1 MRSVNVERKSRGDAR
16 AHTVRPTSAKK
27 PRGGRA
33 SAGAKSGGARD
44 NPAPG
49 LLARL
54 GARLSVLVRRPMM
67 AMCGLLAVL
76 VLLGALL
83 ASGVIGRGVHAVGRG
98 AAMVS
103 ADAGFG
109 ISEIHITGNR
119 RTPYKQVLEVLGM
132 KPGQSIFSADLWSAR
147 ARLARLDWIA
157 GAELHRRYP
166 DAIFVSLVEK
176 RPFALWQPPD
186 NSLGD
191 AHGGIL
197 VVERNG
203 HAITGLDVEKFRRLP
218 KLVGAG
224 APQAAADLVDAVAA
238 HRAVAARIAAYA
250 RQSER
255 RWNLILDDGVVVQL
269 PETGWQKQLDALEHL
284 IVDNGILERDV
295 SEIDLR
301 SPTQYFFLLKNGEKK
316 DVERGKET

>member
-1 MRSVNVERKSRGDAR
+1 
-16 AHTVRPTSAKK
+16 
-27 PRGGRA
+27 
-33 SAGAKSGGARD
+33 
-44 NPAPG
+44 
-49 LLARL
+49 
-54 GARLSVLVRRPMM
+54 
-67 AMCGLLAVL
+67 VL
-76 VLLGALL
+76 VLLWALL
-83 ASGVIGRGVHAVGRG
+83 ASGVIGRSVHAVGRG
-98 AAMVS
+98 ASAVT

-147 ARLARLDWIA
+147 GRLARLDWIA
-157 GAELHRRYP
+157 SAELHRRYP

-176 RPFALWQPPD
+176 RPFALWQPPA
-186 NSLGD
+186 D
-191 AHGGIL
+191 AHGEAPIL

-203 HAITGLDVEKFRRLP
+203 HVITSRDVEKFRRLP

-224 APQAAADLVDAVAA
+224 APQAAADLVDAVAT

>member
-16 AHTVRPTSAKK
+16 AHTVRPAPAKK

-33 SAGAKSGGARD
+33 PAGAKSGGARG

-49 LLARL
+49 LLTRL
-54 GARLSVLVRRPMM
+54 GARLAVFVRRPMM
-67 AMCGLLAVL
+67 VMCGLLAIL
-76 VLLGALL
+76 VLLVALL

-147 ARLARLDWIA
+147 GRVARLDWIA
-157 GAELHRRYP
+157 SAELHRRYP

-176 RPFALWQPPD
+176 RPFALWQPPA
-186 NSLGD
+186 D
-191 AHGGIL
+191 AHGEAPIL

-203 HAITGLDVEKFRRLP
+203 HVITSRDVEKFRRLP

-224 APQAAADLVDAVAA
+224 APQAAADLVDAVAT

-269 PETGWQKQLDALEHL
+269 PEAGWQKELEALEHL
-284 IVDNGILERDV
+284 IIDNSILERDIT
-295 SEIDLR
+295 EIDLR
-301 SPTQYFFLLKNGEKK
+301 SPTHYFFLLKSGEKK